1 MRLAVFEGF
10 VPGVPFL
17 GDESYG
23 GVVDDLL
30 AAQVQ
35 SIRIQTAYGP
45 DIFIPKPFEPAP
57 PPPPGTKSAADYLKP
72 RIEIQ
77 LGGGSPITWSPYG
90 DPRPSK
96 WPVIKLGLIVAGVLT
111 TFGVVKAT
119 RTLRRR

>member
-17 GDESYG
+17 GDG
-23 GVVDDLL
+23 GFGGYVDDLL
-30 AAQVQ
+30 AAQVK
-35 SIRIQTAYGP
+35 SIKIQTAYGP

-57 PPPPGTKSAADYLKP
+57 PPPPGTKTAADYLKP

-77 LGGGSPITWSPYG
+77 LGGGTPITWSPYG

-96 WPVIKLGLIVAGVLT
+96 WPMIKAGLIGVGVIAGLGIISK
-111 TFGVVKAT
+111 FA
-119 RTLRRR
+119 RR